1 MQIDEVFEI
10 DVVKKKFRGRGGGLE
25 SAPLPPITNTVSIL
39 SIPNFNL
46 NEKIEKELPS
56 KGLVCH
62 LVTQ

>member
-39 SIPNFNL
+39 SIQNFNL
-46 NEKIEKELPS
+46 SEKI
-56 KGLVCH
+56 GIG
-62 LVTQ
+62 VTK